1 MPDER
6 IAVLETRVDSMEG
19 RMEGIEDTVFSM
31 GDKINDIHTVVVAN
45 KTNMSWVKK
54 LTIII
59 LGLCL
64 TGAGFFGWNNL
75 RQEASAKQPVHHGSK
90 EIKATKR

>member
-1 MPDER
+1 MSDER
-6 IAVLETRVDSMEG
+6 IAVLETRMD
-19 RMEGIEDTVFSM
+19 SM
-31 GDKINDIHTVVVAN
+31 GDKVEGMEKTICGMGSKIDEIHSVVVAN

-59 LGLCL
+59 LGVCL

-75 RQEASAKQPVHHGSK
+75 REEAVAKKPTTLIVDDG
-90 EIKATKR
+90 R